1 MSKAPATLVFSEK
14 AIRHMVGDEVED
26 LYGFVLNAV
35 KTATGAAI
43 SYEEDAEILENVP
56 YEFQENGRTRNY
68 ILEALRYYNEKRMGD
83 RLREG

>member
-1 MSKAPATLVFSEK
+1 MFSEN
-14 AIRHMVGDEVED
+14 AIRRMVGDEVGD

-35 KTATGAAI
+35 KAATGAAI

-56 YEFQENGRTRNY
+56 YEFQENGRTRAY

-83 RLREG
+83 YLREG